1 MSPPARRRWA
11 RAGNVLLVV
20 LVTALQLAGL
30 RAGSPA
36 RAPEVLAGVAGEV
49 LGVAAALIGGVAL
62 WWRRSRPVSVLAVC
76 VAAYAV
82 NAVVVPGVAPY
93 AGWLALYAAGAH
105 GRQAARAWY
114 AAGAGAAA
122 LAAVFAAC
130 ALLYPKTAGELP
142 LLIAVTA
149 IAALTGTVVRSR
161 RAQLTALRDRA
172 EALERERVSA
182 GARAAAEERL
192 RIARDVH
199 DLVGHGLSAIAV
211 QSSTARLALDA
222 GRIETARTALAAV
235 ESGSRAAL
243 GEMRQLLGVL
253 RAGDAGEHGRL
264 PGLGDLPGLAGSM
277 GRQGVMVTLH
287 AGEVGAVPGAVSLAA
302 YRVVQEAL
310 TNVVKHA
317 GGGSRVTVEV
327 GASGGAV
334 LVTVEDYA
342 GPAPLESEAGYPPLP
357 GGAGQLPG
365 ERAGGAG
372 LAGMRERVAVFGGE
386 VSAGPA
392 GDHPGWRVRARIPYG
407 AGSSPSS
414 ACGTGPSWSS
424 PRTSPG

>member
-1 MSPPARRRWA
+1 VSRPAPRRGWA

-20 LVTALQLAGL
+20 LVTALQLAAP

-36 RAPEVLAGVAGEV
+36 RPAGVLAGVAGQTM
-49 LGVAAALIGGVAL
+49 GVAAALIGGVAL
-62 WWRRSRPVSVLAVC
+62 WWRRSRPVSVLTIC
-76 VAAYAV
+76 ESAYAV
-82 NAVVVPGVAPY
+82 DAVAVPGVAPY

-105 GRQAARAWY
+105 GGRAARAWY
-114 AAGAGAAA
+114 AAAAGAAA
-122 LAAVFAAC
+122 LGAVFAAS
-130 ALLYPKTAGELP
+130 ALLYPRTAGELP

-161 RAQLTALRDRA
+161 RAQLAALRDRA
-172 EALERERVSA
+172 GALERERVSA

-199 DLVGHGLSAIAV
+199 DLVGHGLSGIAV
-211 QSSTARLALDA
+211 QSGTARLALDA

-235 ESGSRAAL
+235 ESASRAAL

-253 RAGDAGEHGRL
+253 RAGEAGGHGRL
-264 PGLGDLPGLAGSM
+264 PGLGDLPGLAGAM

-287 AGEVGAVPGAVSLAA
+287 AGEVGGVPGAVSLAG

-310 TNVVKHA
+310 TNVVKH
-317 GGGSRVTVEV
+317 GGGGRVMVQV

-342 GPAPLESEAGYPPLP
+342 GQAAPQAGAGHPAGEPP
-357 GGAGQLPG
+357 GGP
-365 ERAGGAG
+365 AGGAG
-372 LAGMRERVAVFGGE
+372 LAGMRERVAGFGGE

-392 GDHPGWRVRARIPYG
+392 GDHPGWRVRARIPCGGQG
-407 AGSSPSS
+407 AG
-414 ACGTGPSWSS
+414 
-424 PRTSPG
+424 

>member
-1 MSPPARRRWA
+1 VSQPAPRRRGA

-20 LVTALQLAGL
+20 LVTALQLAAP
-30 RAGSPA
+30 RAGSPVSG
-36 RAPEVLAGVAGEV
+36 VLAGAAGQV
-49 LGVAAALIGGVAL
+49 LGIAAALIGGVAL

-76 VAAYAV
+76 VPAYAL

-93 AGWLALYAAGAH
+93 AGWLALYAAGAY

-114 AAGAGAAA
+114 AAAAGAAA
-122 LAAVFAAC
+122 LVAVFAAC
-130 ALLYPKTAGELP
+130 TLLYPKTAGELA

-149 IAALTGTVVRSR
+149 IAALAGTVVRSR

-182 GARAAAEERL
+182 EARAAAEERL

-222 GRIETARTALAAV
+222 GKIETARTALAAV

-253 RAGDAGEHGRL
+253 RAADAGEHGRL

-277 GRQGVMVTLH
+277 GRQGMMVTLH
-287 AGEVGAVPGAVSLAA
+287 ASEVGEVPSSVSLAA

-310 TNVVKHA
+310 TNVVKH
-317 GGGSRVTVEV
+317 GGSRVTVEV
-327 GASGGAV
+327 GTSGSAV

-342 GPAPLESEAGYPPLP
+342 GPAAPQAEADHPPQPGAAARPP
-357 GGAGQLPG
+357 GGP
-365 ERAGGAG
+365 AGGAG
-372 LAGMRERVAVFGGE
+372 LAGMRERVAGFGGE
-386 VSAGPA
+386 LSAGPA

-407 AGSSPSS
+407 EQDA
-414 ACGTGPSWSS
+414 
-424 PRTSPG
+424 R

>member
-1 MSPPARRRWA
+1 VSQPAPRRRGA

-20 LVTALQLAGL
+20 LVTALQLAAP
-30 RAGSPA
+30 RAGSPV
-36 RAPEVLAGVAGEV
+36 PGVLAGAAGQV
-49 LGVAAALIGGVAL
+49 LGIAAALIGGVAL

-82 NAVVVPGVAPY
+82 NVVVVPGVAPY
-93 AGWLALYAAGAH
+93 AGWLALYAAGAY

-114 AAGAGAAA
+114 AAAAGGAA
-122 LAAVFAAC
+122 LVAVFAAC
-130 ALLYPKTAGELP
+130 ALLYPKTAGELV

-149 IAALTGTVVRSR
+149 IAALAGTVVRSR
-161 RAQLTALRDRA
+161 RAQLAALRDRA
-172 EALERERVSA
+172 GALERERVSA
-182 GARAAAEERL
+182 EARAAAEERL

-222 GRIETARTALAAV
+222 GQVETARTALAAV

-264 PGLGDLPGLAGSM
+264 PGLGDLPGLAGRM
-277 GRQGVMVTLH
+277 GRQGVMVTVR
-287 AGEVGAVPGAVSLAA
+287 AGEVGAVPGAVSVAA

-317 GGGSRVTVEV
+317 GGGRVTVEV

-342 GPAPLESEAGYPPLP
+342 GPAAPQAEAGRPSGEPP
-357 GGAGQLPG
+357 GGR
-365 ERAGGAG
+365 EGGAG
-372 LAGMRERVAVFGGE
+372 LAGMRERVAGFGGE
-386 VSAGPA
+386 LSAGPA

-407 AGSSPSS
+407 GQDAG
-414 ACGTGPSWSS
+414 
-424 PRTSPG
+424 

>member
-1 MSPPARRRWA
+1 
-11 RAGNVLLVV
+11 VLLVV
-20 LVTALQLAGL
+20 LVTALQLAAP

-36 RAPEVLAGVAGEV
+36 RASDLLAGAASETVGM
-49 LGVAAALIGGVAL
+49 AAALIGGVAL
-62 WWRRSRPVSVLAVC
+62 WWRRSRPVSVLAIC
-76 VAAYAV
+76 VLAYAV
-82 NAVVVPGVAPY
+82 NAVMVPGVPPY
-93 AGWLALYAAGAH
+93 AGWLALYAAGAY

-114 AAGAGAAA
+114 AAAAGAAA
-122 LAAVFAAC
+122 LVAVFAAS
-130 ALLYPKTAGELP
+130 ALLYPKTDGELA
-142 LLIAVTA
+142 LLIAVTV
-149 IAALTGTVVRSR
+149 IAALAGTVVRSR
-161 RAQLTALRDRA
+161 RAQLDALRDRA
-172 EALERERVSA
+172 GALERERVSA
-182 GARAAAEERL
+182 EARAAAEERL

-235 ESGSRAAL
+235 ESSSRTAL

-287 AGEVGAVPGAVSLAA
+287 AGEVGEVPGAVSLAA

-317 GGGSRVTVEV
+317 RGSRVTVEV

-342 GPAPLESEAGYPPLP
+342 GPAAPQAGAGHPPLP
-357 GGAGQLPG
+357 GGAGQPPG
-365 ERAGGAG
+365 GPAGGAG
-372 LAGMRERVAVFGGE
+372 LVGMRERVAGFGGE
-386 VSAGPA
+386 LSAGPA

-407 AGSSPSS
+407 EQDA
-414 ACGTGPSWSS
+414 
-424 PRTSPG
+424 R

>member
-1 MSPPARRRWA
+1 VSPPAPRRRWA

-20 LVTALQLAGL
+20 LVTALQLAAP

-36 RAPEVLAGVAGEV
+36 RAPEVLAGVASQA

-62 WWRRSRPVSVLAVC
+62 WWRRSRPVSVLAMC

-82 NAVVVPGVAPY
+82 NAVVVPGVPPY

-114 AAGAGAAA
+114 AAAAGAAA

-172 EALERERVSA
+172 GALERERVSA

-199 DLVGHGLSAIAV
+199 DLVGHGLSAIAI

-222 GRIETARTALAAV
+222 GQIETARTALAAV

-277 GRQGVMVTLH
+277 TRQGVMVTVR

-310 TNVVKHA
+310 TNVAKHA
-317 GGGSRVTVEV
+317 GGSRVTVEV
-327 GASGGAV
+327 GTSGGAV

-342 GPAPLESEAGYPPLP
+342 DPAEPQAGAGHPPLP
-357 GGAGQLPG
+357 GGAGQPPG
-365 ERAGGAG
+365 GRAGGAG
-372 LAGMRERVAVFGGE
+372 LVGMRERVAGLGGE
-386 VSAGPA
+386 LSAGPA

-407 AGSSPSS
+407 QEGAG
-414 ACGTGPSWSS
+414 
-424 PRTSPG
+424 

>member
-1 MSPPARRRWA
+1 
-11 RAGNVLLVV
+11 
-20 LVTALQLAGL
+20 
-30 RAGSPA
+30 
-36 RAPEVLAGVAGEV
+36 
-49 LGVAAALIGGVAL
+49 
-62 WWRRSRPVSVLAVC
+62 
-76 VAAYAV
+76 
-82 NAVVVPGVAPY
+82 
-93 AGWLALYAAGAH
+93 
-105 GRQAARAWY
+105 
-114 AAGAGAAA
+114 
-122 LAAVFAAC
+122 VFAAC
-130 ALLYPKTAGELP
+130 TLLYPKTVGELA

-149 IAALTGTVVRSR
+149 IAALAGTVVRSR

-182 GARAAAEERL
+182 EARAAAEERL

-222 GRIETARTALAAV
+222 GKIETARTALAAV

-253 RAGDAGEHGRL
+253 RAGEAGECGRL

-277 GRQGVMVTLH
+277 GRQGVMVTVR
-287 AGEVGAVPGAVSLAA
+287 AGELGAVPGAVSVAA

-317 GGGSRVTVEV
+317 GGGRVTVEV

-342 GPAPLESEAGYPPLP
+342 GPAASQAEAGHPSGEPP
-357 GGAGQLPG
+357 
-365 ERAGGAG
+365 GGAG
-372 LAGMRERVAVFGGE
+372 LAGMRERVAGFGGE
-386 VSAGPA
+386 LSAGPA
-392 GDHPGWRVRARIPYG
+392 GDHPGWRVRARIPYAQED
-407 AGSSPSS
+407 AG
-414 ACGTGPSWSS
+414 
-424 PRTSPG
+424 

>member
-1 MSPPARRRWA
+1 VSQPAPRRRWA
-11 RAGNVLLVV
+11 RAGSVLLVV

-36 RAPEVLAGVAGEV
+36 RASGWLGGVASQAV
-49 LGVAAALIGGVAL
+49 GVAAALIGGVAL

-82 NAVVVPGVAPY
+82 NAVVVAGVAPY
-93 AGWLALYAAGAH
+93 TGWLALYAAGAY

-114 AAGAGAAA
+114 AAAGGGAA
-122 LAAVFAAC
+122 LVAVFAAC

-149 IAALTGTVVRSR
+149 ITALTGTLVRSR
-161 RAQLTALRDRA
+161 RAQLAALRDRA

-182 GARAAAEERL
+182 EARAAAEERL

-199 DLVGHGLSAIAV
+199 DLVGHGLSGIAV

-235 ESGSRAAL
+235 ESASRAAL

-264 PGLGDLPGLAGSM
+264 PGLGDLPGLAGIM

-317 GGGSRVTVEV
+317 GGSRVTVEV

-342 GPAPLESEAGYPPLP
+342 GPAAPQAEAGRPPLP
-357 GGAGQLPG
+357 GGAGQPPG
-365 ERAGGAG
+365 GSAGGAG
-372 LAGMRERVAVFGGE
+372 LVGMRERVAGFGGE

-407 AGSSPSS
+407 GQDAG
-414 ACGTGPSWSS
+414 
-424 PRTSPG
+424 

>member
-1 MSPPARRRWA
+1 
-11 RAGNVLLVV
+11 VLLVV

-30 RAGSPA
+30 RASSPA
-36 RAPEVLAGVAGEV
+36 GLLAGPAGQAV
-49 LGVAAALIGGVAL
+49 GVAAALIGGVAL
-62 WWRRSRPVSVLAVC
+62 LWRRPRPVSVLAIC
-76 VAAYAV
+76 VSAYAV
-82 NAVVVPGVAPY
+82 NAVVVPGVPPY
-93 AGWLALYAAGAH
+93 AGWLALYAAGAY

-114 AAGAGAAA
+114 AAAAGAAA
-122 LAAVFAAC
+122 LVAVFAAC

-182 GARAAAEERL
+182 EARAAAEERL

-199 DLVGHGLSAIAV
+199 DLVGHGLSAIAI

-235 ESGSRAAL
+235 ESASRAAL

-253 RAGDAGEHGRL
+253 RAGDAGEQGRL

-287 AGEVGAVPGAVSLAA
+287 AGEVGALPGAVSLAA

-342 GPAPLESEAGYPPLP
+342 GPAAPQAEAGHPAGEPP
-357 GGAGQLPG
+357 GG
-365 ERAGGAG
+365 RAGGAG
-372 LAGMRERVAVFGGE
+372 LAGMRERVAGFGGE
-386 VSAGPA
+386 LSAGPA

-407 AGSSPSS
+407 EQGAG
-414 ACGTGPSWSS
+414 
-424 PRTSPG
+424 

>member
-1 MSPPARRRWA
+1 VSQPAPRRRWA

-20 LVTALQLAGL
+20 LITALQLAGP
-30 RAGSPA
+30 RAGSSVRTPDL
-36 RAPEVLAGVAGEV
+36 LAGVAGEV

-62 WWRRSRPVSVLAVC
+62 WWRRSRPVSVLAVS
-76 VAAYAV
+76 VSAYAV
-82 NAVVVPGVAPY
+82 NAVVVPGVPPY
-93 AGWLALYAAGAH
+93 AGWLALYAAGAY

-114 AAGAGAAA
+114 AAAAGAGA
-122 LAAVFAAC
+122 LVAVFAAC
-130 ALLYPKTAGELP
+130 TLLYPKTAGELV

-161 RAQLTALRDRA
+161 RAQLAALRDRA

-182 GARAAAEERL
+182 EARAAAEERL

-253 RAGDAGEHGRL
+253 RAGEAGVYGRA
-264 PGLGDLPGLAGSM
+264 PGLGDLPGLADSM
-277 GRQGVMVTLH
+277 TRQGVMVTLR
-287 AGEVGAVPGAVSLAA
+287 AGELGAVPGAVSLAG

-310 TNVVKHA
+310 TNAVKH

-342 GPAPLESEAGYPPLP
+342 APAAPRTEAGDPPRPGEAGQPP
-357 GGAGQLPG
+357 GG
-365 ERAGGAG
+365 RAGGAG
-372 LAGMRERVAVFGGE
+372 LVGMRERVAGFGGE
-386 VSAGPA
+386 LSAGPA

-407 AGSSPSS
+407 EQDAG
-414 ACGTGPSWSS
+414 
-424 PRTSPG
+424 

>member
-1 MSPPARRRWA
+1 MSQPARRRWA

-20 LVTALQLAGL
+20 LVTALQLAAP

-36 RAPEVLAGVAGEV
+36 RPAEVLAGVAGEAV
-49 LGVAAALIGGVAL
+49 RMAAALTGGVAL
-62 WWRRSRPVSVLAVC
+62 WWRRSRPVGVLAVC

-82 NAVVVPGVAPY
+82 NAVAVPGVPPY

-114 AAGAGAAA
+114 AAAAGTAA
-122 LAAVFAAC
+122 LIAVFMAY
-130 ALLYPKTAGELP
+130 ALLFPKTVGELP

-149 IAALTGTVVRSR
+149 ITALTGTLVRSR
-161 RAQLTALRDRA
+161 RAQLAALRDRA

-182 GARAAAEERL
+182 EARAAAEERL

-199 DLVGHGLSAIAV
+199 DLVGHGLSAIAI

-235 ESGSRAAL
+235 ESASRAAL

-264 PGLGDLPGLAGSM
+264 PGLGDLPGLADSM

-317 GGGSRVTVEV
+317 GGSQVTVEV

-342 GPAPLESEAGYPPLP
+342 GPAAPQAGAGHPPLP
-357 GGAGQLPG
+357 GGAGQPAG
-365 ERAGGAG
+365 GWAGGAG
-372 LAGMRERVAVFGGE
+372 LVGMRERVAGFGGE

-407 AGSSPSS
+407 EQDA
-414 ACGTGPSWSS
+414 
-424 PRTSPG
+424 R

>member
-1 MSPPARRRWA
+1 VSQPAPRRRWV

-20 LVTALQLAGL
+20 LVTALQLAAP

-36 RAPEVLAGVAGEV
+36 RAAEVLAGVAGETA
-49 LGVAAALIGGVAL
+49 GVAAALIGGVAL

-76 VAAYAV
+76 VPAYAV
-82 NAVVVPGVAPY
+82 NAAVVPGVAPY
-93 AGWLALYAAGAH
+93 TGWLALYAAGAY

-114 AAGAGAAA
+114 AAVAGAAA
-122 LAAVFAAC
+122 LVAVFAAC
-130 ALLYPKTAGELP
+130 TLLYPKTVGELA

-149 IAALTGTVVRSR
+149 IAALTGVLVRSR
-161 RAQLTALRDRA
+161 RAQLAALRDRA

-182 GARAAAEERL
+182 EARAAAEERL

-211 QSSTARLALDA
+211 QSGTARLALDA

-253 RAGDAGEHGRL
+253 RAGEGGEFGRL
-264 PGLGDLPGLAGSM
+264 PGLGDLAELAGGM
-277 GRQGVMVTLH
+277 GRQGVMVTVR
-287 AGEVGAVPGAVSLAA
+287 AGELGEVPGAVSQAA

-310 TNVVKHA
+310 TNVVKHV
-317 GGGSRVTVEV
+317 GGSRVTVEV
-327 GASGGAV
+327 GTSGGAV
-334 LVTVEDYA
+334 LVTVEDDA
-342 GPAPLESEAGYPPLP
+342 GSAAPQATAGQPP
-357 GGAGQLPG
+357 GG
-365 ERAGGAG
+365 RAGGAG
-372 LAGMRERVAVFGGE
+372 LVGMRERVAGFGGE
-386 VSAGPA
+386 LSAGPA

-407 AGSSPSS
+407 GKDAG
-414 ACGTGPSWSS
+414 
-424 PRTSPG
+424 

>member
-1 MSPPARRRWA
+1 
-11 RAGNVLLVV
+11 VLLVV

-36 RAPEVLAGVAGEV
+36 RAPEVLAGVAGETV
-49 LGVAAALIGGVAL
+49 GVAAALIGGVAL
-62 WWRRSRPVSVLAVC
+62 LWRRSRPVSVLAVC
-76 VAAYAV
+76 VPTYAV
-82 NAVVVPGVAPY
+82 NAVVVPGVPPY
-93 AGWLALYAAGAH
+93 TGWLALYAAGAY

-114 AAGAGAAA
+114 AAAAGAAA
-122 LAAVFAAC
+122 LVAVFAAC
-130 ALLYPKTAGELP
+130 ALLYPKTVGELP

-149 IAALTGTVVRSR
+149 IAALTGTLVRSR

-172 EALERERVSA
+172 AALERERVSA
-182 GARAAAEERL
+182 EARAAGEERL

-222 GRIETARTALAAV
+222 GRIETARTALSAV
-235 ESGSRAAL
+235 ESSSRAAL

-253 RAGDAGEHGRL
+253 RAGDTGEYGRA
-264 PGLGDLPGLAGSM
+264 PGLGGLQGLVGSM
-277 GRQGVMVTLH
+277 TRQGVMVTLR
-287 AGEVGAVPGAVSLAA
+287 AGELGEVPGAVSLAA

-310 TNVVKHA
+310 TNVVKH

-342 GPAPLESEAGYPPLP
+342 GQAAHRTEAGHPPLP
-357 GGAGQLPG
+357 GGAGQPPG
-365 ERAGGAG
+365 GRVAGTG
-372 LAGMRERVAVFGGE
+372 LVGMRERVAGLGGE

-392 GDHPGWRVRARIPYG
+392 GDHPGWRVQARIPYG
-407 AGSSPSS
+407 EEDA
-414 ACGTGPSWSS
+414 
-424 PRTSPG
+424 R

>member
-1 MSPPARRRWA
+1 MSQPAPRGRWA

-20 LVTALQLAGL
+20 LVTALQLVGP
-30 RAGSPA
+30 RAVSPVP
-36 RAPEVLAGVAGEV
+36 APEVLAGVTGEI
-49 LGVAAALIGGVAL
+49 LGMAAALVGGIAL

-76 VAAYAV
+76 VPAYAV

-93 AGWLALYAAGAH
+93 TGWLALYAAGAY

-114 AAGAGAAA
+114 AAAAGAAA
-122 LAAVFAAC
+122 LVAVFAAC
-130 ALLYPKTAGELP
+130 ALLYPKTAGELV

-172 EALERERVSA
+172 GALERERVSA
-182 GARAAAEERL
+182 EARAAAEERL

-199 DLVGHGLSAIAV
+199 DLVGHGLSAIAI

-222 GRIETARTALAAV
+222 GKIETARTALAAV
-235 ESGSRAAL
+235 ESASRAAL

-277 GRQGVMVTLH
+277 GRQGVMVTVR
-287 AGEVGAVPGAVSLAA
+287 AGELGEVPGAVSLAG

-310 TNVVKHA
+310 TNAVKH

-327 GASGGAV
+327 GASDGAV

-342 GPAPLESEAGYPPLP
+342 DPAAPRTEAGQP
-357 GGAGQLPG
+357 PG

-372 LAGMRERVAVFGGE
+372 LVGMRERVAGFGGE
-386 VSAGPA
+386 LSAGPA

-407 AGSSPSS
+407 EQDA
-414 ACGTGPSWSS
+414 
-424 PRTSPG
+424 R

>member
-1 MSPPARRRWA
+1 VSPPALRWRWA

-36 RAPEVLAGVAGEV
+36 RVPGWPAGVASQA
-49 LGVAAALIGGVAL
+49 LGIAAALIGGVAL
-62 WWRRSRPVSVLAVC
+62 LWRRSRPVSVLAVC
-76 VAAYAV
+76 VPAYAV
-82 NAVVVPGVAPY
+82 NAVMVPGVPPY
-93 AGWLALYAAGAH
+93 TGWLALYAAGAY

-114 AAGAGAAA
+114 AAAAGAAA
-122 LAAVFAAC
+122 LGAVFAGC

-142 LLIAVTA
+142 LLIAVTV
-149 IAALTGTVVRSR
+149 IAALTGTLVRSR

-182 GARAAAEERL
+182 EGRAAAEERL
-192 RIARDVH
+192 RVARDVH

-222 GRIETARTALAAV
+222 GRIEPARTALAAV
-235 ESGSRAAL
+235 ESSSRAAL
-243 GEMRQLLGVL
+243 REMRQLLGVL
-253 RAGDAGEHGRL
+253 RAGDAGEHGGL
-264 PGLGDLPGLAGSM
+264 PGLADLPGLVGGM
-277 GRQGVMVTLH
+277 GRQGVMVTLR

-317 GGGSRVTVEV
+317 GGSRVTVDV
-327 GASGGAV
+327 GTSGDAV

-342 GPAPLESEAGYPPLP
+342 GPAAPQAGAGQPPLP
-357 GGAGQLPG
+357 AAPGQPPGG
-365 ERAGGAG
+365 RAGGTG
-372 LAGMRERVAVFGGE
+372 LAGMRERVAGFGGE

-392 GDHPGWRVRARIPYG
+392 GDHPGWRVRARIPY
-407 AGSSPSS
+407 AEQD
-414 ACGTGPSWSS
+414 A
-424 PRTSPG
+424 R